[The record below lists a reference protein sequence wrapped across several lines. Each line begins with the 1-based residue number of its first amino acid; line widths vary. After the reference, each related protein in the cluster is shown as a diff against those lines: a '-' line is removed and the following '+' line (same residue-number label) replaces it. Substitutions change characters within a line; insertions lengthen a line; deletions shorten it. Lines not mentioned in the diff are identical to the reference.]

1 MDAFFAAIEER
12 GNPQWAGL
20 PIVVGADPLEGKG
33 RGVVST
39 ANYKAREY
47 GIYSATPISTAWRN
61 SEKARAKGLPPV
73 VFLSVNMKKYSA
85 ASGRIMAILRNYAD
99 LIEQA
104 SIDEAYFDLSSA
116 GSYEKAAEICRLIK
130 KDIRDKENLTA
141 SVGVGPN
148 KLIAKIASDRQKPD
162 GLTVVTEEEAEAFLE
177 PLTIRKIPGIG
188 PKSEQK
194 FARLGVK
201 IVRDLK
207 RFTLPE
213 LEKMLGKWGAEL
225 YRKVRALDDTPLQES
240 YETKSIGEQDTF
252 FHDTL
257 DITLIFD
264 RLKSLC
270 ASVFETCLK
279 GGFQGFRTVVITV
292 RFADFETRTRS
303 HTFPEPVDRLNQLEF
318 EAMKLLMP
326 FVDGRQNPERKLIRL
341 IGVRVE
347 KLAEGTAQA
356 EGMLL

>member
-20 PIVVGADPLEGKG
+20 PISVGADPMEGKG

-39 ANYKAREY
+39 ANYRAREY
-47 GIYSATPISTAWRN
+47 GIHSALPISTAWRN
-61 SEKARAKGLPPV
+61 SERARERGLPPV
-73 VFLSVNMKKYSA
+73 VFLSVDMKKYSA
-85 ASGRIMAILRNYAD
+85 ASSRIMTILREYSG

-116 GSYEKAAEICRLIK
+116 GSYEKAAEICRQIK
-130 KDIRDKENLTA
+130 KDIREKENLTA
-141 SVGVGPN
+141 SVGIGPN

-162 GLTVVTEEEAEAFLE
+162 GLTVVTEEEAETFLE
-177 PLTIRKIPGIG
+177 PLPIRKIPGIG

-194 FARLGVK
+194 FARHGVK
-201 IVRDLK
+201 TVRDLK
-207 RFTLPE
+207 RFTLPQM
-213 LEKMLGKWGAEL
+213 EKMLGKWGADL
-225 YRKVRALDDTPLQES
+225 FRRVRALDDAPVQES

-257 DITLIFD
+257 DMTVIFD

-270 ASVFETCLK
+270 ASVFRSFRQS
-279 GGFQGFRTVVITV
+279 GFTGFRTVVITV

-303 HTFPEPVDRLNQLEF
+303 HTFPEPVDRPNVLEF
-318 EAMKLLMP
+318 EAMKMLMP
-326 FVDGRQNPERKLIRL
+326 FLDGRLNPQRKLIRL

-347 KLAEGTAQA
+347 KLIENS
-356 EGMLL
+356 E